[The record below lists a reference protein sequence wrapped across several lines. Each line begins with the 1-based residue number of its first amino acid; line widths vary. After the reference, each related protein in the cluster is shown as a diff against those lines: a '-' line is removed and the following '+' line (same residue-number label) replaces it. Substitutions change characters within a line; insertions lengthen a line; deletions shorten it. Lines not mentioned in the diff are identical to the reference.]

1 MKKKLDRVSV
11 TTYDGKVWEFP
22 SDEIGTRAGKFKA
35 RDMMKVA
42 ALTQPDP
49 RLGAVNNEPQ
59 SIH

>member
-1 MKKKLDRVSV
+1 MMKKLDRVSV

-49 RLGAVNNEPQ
+49 RLE
-59 SIH
+59 